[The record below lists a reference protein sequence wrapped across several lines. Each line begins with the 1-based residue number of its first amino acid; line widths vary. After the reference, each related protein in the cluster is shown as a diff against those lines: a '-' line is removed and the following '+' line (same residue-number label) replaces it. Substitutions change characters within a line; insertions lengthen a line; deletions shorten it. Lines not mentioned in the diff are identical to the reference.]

1 MGPPSEYHVWTF
13 RSIAEVRICKMIW
26 TRQNRGNHIKWCAL
40 DLWCLFRDFSLA
52 NPRKHLFQ
60 LTTCDFLPAPH
71 FFPPVQVELF
81 DNHEVLNA
89 HYMGCTFKH
98 RSILEPARISNFLRQ
113 SDNLLSVLNF
123 YQYWTIFFFKLY
135 ERDGGAGDVRSFPKN
150 YPSLGPEASLNMKTA
165 QTSVNQAFIQSRYQ
179 NELYWLHLFSFLHCA
194 FSNVSSNC
202 LS

>member
-1 MGPPSEYHVWTF
+1 MFEHLNQSQRSEFV
-13 RSIAEVRICKMIW
+13 
-26 TRQNRGNHIKWCAL
+26 KWSGQDKIEEITSNDARWACGV
-40 DLWCLFRDFSLA
+40 FFDFSLA
-52 NPRKHLFQ
+52 NPRTHLFQ

-135 ERDGGAGDVRSFPKN
+135 ERDGGAGVVRSFPKN
-150 YPSLGPEASLNMKTA
+150 HPSLGQEASLNM
-165 QTSVNQAFIQSRYQ
+165 
-179 NELYWLHLFSFLHCA
+179 
-194 FSNVSSNC
+194 
-202 LS
+202 